1 MIRSEI
7 IESREGEAGV
17 IASLIH
23 HPEYA
28 FFSENLLPGHF
39 SDKANACFYAVLC
52 DLAKR
57 DIKRIDPYIIF
68 EGLQGINAEKALGRS
83 IEIEQI
89 QELVEMSEIV
99 ARNSIQEYK
108 LVVDNVLK
116 AALRRD
122 LLKTLRN
129 CEAIC
134 LDDSVEDIDQ
144 EVYEQIDNVLSEFTS
159 AEDVPEFSDIVDELW
174 DEVEAHQDG
183 RESGIPFKFP
193 SLNEYVTIEKGEL
206 IVVAAPAKGG
216 KSMLMLNEAVDLL
229 KRGHSVMYIDS
240 ELSTRMFLCRLI
252 SHLTGIEFVRVRS
265 GSYDEEEASK
275 INDAKEWIK
284 KQRFVHIYM
293 PIFDQKTVYTAVK
306 KIHHRFG
313 GLDVLV
319 VDYLKSTGNVEAY
332 ATYAEL
338 GKFTDLIKNDIC
350 GAMGIA
356 GLAAA
361 QLNDNGKIADSA
373 KIARNSST
381 ILVLT
386 DKSNEEVAEQ
396 GTICGNK
403 KLTVLFNRNGMQHLD
418 GEWIDVSFNGNIV
431 LLEEAKQHIPENPY

>member
-1 MIRSEI
+1 MINKEI
-7 IESREGEAGV
+7 IETREGEAGV

-23 HPEYA
+23 HPEFA

-39 SDKANACFYAVLC
+39 KDKANACFYAVLC

-57 DIKRIDPYIIF
+57 DIKKIDAYIIY
-68 EGLQGINAEKALGRS
+68 EGLMAINAVNVIGHDIS
-83 IEIEQI
+83 VEQI
-89 QELVEMSEIV
+89 QELVEMSDVV
-99 ARNSIQEYK
+99 ARNSIQEYR

-116 AALRRD
+116 TALRRD
-122 LLKTLRN
+122 MLGTLRE
-129 CEAIC
+129 CETIC
-134 LDDSVEDIDQ
+134 LDDSVEDLDQ
-144 EVYEQIDNVLSEFTS
+144 EIYEKIDGVLSEFTA
-159 AEDVPEFSDIVDELW
+159 AEEIPEFSDIVDDLW
-174 DEVEAHQDG
+174 EEVEAHQDG
-183 RESGIPFKFP
+183 RESGIPFIFP
-193 SLNEYVTIEKGEL
+193 SLNDYVTIEKNEL
-206 IVVAAPAKGG
+206 VVVAAPAKGG
-216 KSMLMLNEAVDLL
+216 KSMLMLNEAVDMMR
-229 KRGHSVMYIDS
+229 RGLSVMYIDS

-252 SHLTGIEFVRVRS
+252 SHLTGIEFVKIRS
-265 GSYDEEEASK
+265 GSYGPEELDK
-275 INDAKEWIK
+275 INEAKEWLK
-284 KQRFVHIYM
+284 DKQFVHIYM

-313 GLDVLV
+313 GLDVLI

-338 GKFTDLIKNDIC
+338 GKFTDVIKNDIC

-381 ILVLT
+381 ILILT
-386 DKSNEEVAEQ
+386 GKTKEEIAEQ
-396 GTICGNK
+396 GIRCGNK

-418 GEWIDVSFNGNIV
+418 GEWIDVHFNGNIV
-431 LLEEAKQHIPENPY
+431 KFQEAEQHIPEEPY